1 MTTEVKTTVPGN
13 IWKVLVKVGD
23 VVKKNDDLFIM
34 EVMKTEVHHNSPVDG
49 KVIEVNIVNDQEAV
63 DPGTV
68 AIIIEWKYQFMKDT
82 KSYSQI
88 IQDLSEEIGI
98 SKEDTKSLV
107 DVALSSVDIKKINYE
122 DFKEEILTFLVIN
135 MFSLICKL

>member
-1 MTTEVKTTVPGN
+1 M
-13 IWKVLVKVGD
+13 
-23 VVKKNDDLFIM
+23 KN
-34 EVMKTEVHHNSPVDG
+34 
-49 KVIEVNIVNDQEAV
+49 
-63 DPGTV
+63 
-68 AIIIEWKYQFMKDT
+68 T

-98 SKEDTKSLV
+98 STEDTKSLV

>member
-1 MTTEVKTTVPGN
+1 MKN
-13 IWKVLVKVGD
+13 I
-23 VVKKNDDLFIM
+23 
-34 EVMKTEVHHNSPVDG
+34 
-49 KVIEVNIVNDQEAV
+49 
-63 DPGTV
+63 
-68 AIIIEWKYQFMKDT
+68 
-82 KSYSQI
+82 KSYPEI

-98 SKEDTKSLV
+98 STEDTKSLV

>member
-1 MTTEVKTTVPGN
+1 
-13 IWKVLVKVGD
+13 
-23 VVKKNDDLFIM
+23 
-34 EVMKTEVHHNSPVDG
+34 MK
-49 KVIEVNIVNDQEAV
+49 
-63 DPGTV
+63 
-68 AIIIEWKYQFMKDT
+68 II
-82 KSYSQI
+82 KSYSEI

-98 SKEDTKSLV
+98 STEDTKSLV